1 MMEMIIISGMTWHEC
16 PKCGEKFYSKS
27 DKCPYC
33 PKKDEEKPLEVPQE
47 SKKKYPKKAF
57 LVYKCPEC
65 GNPVV
70 LKIKR
75 TPAHFTHASMK
86 IVILHVLWNPWISK
100 SKRCIIQKI

>member
-1 MMEMIIISGMTWHEC
+1 MIIISGMTWHEC

-86 IVILHVLWNPWISK
+86 IVILHVLWNP
-100 SKRCIIQKI
+100 